1 MFHADLAENYYFEE
15 LRKDGKFA
23 DVLLLYERL
32 TPCQRPKFD
41 EKTAVKLSIIIP
53 VFNEQETLLTIL
65 EKVAAV
71 PLPSGLSKEIIV
83 VDDGSFDGTRN
94 KLKGFVCSD
103 PLIVLFQEQN
113 QGKGAAVM
121 RGIHNST
128 SDLILIQDADLE
140 YDPANYPA
148 LLKPIID
155 GKTSVVYGS
164 RFKGTIKDMTVIN
177 RLANLL
183 SNLTLTILY
192 GRIITD
198 VNTGFKVFKKNV
210 LEGITIHSR
219 GFDLETELTAKLL
232 RRKIKIVEVPI
243 TYEARDKRSGKKM
256 SWPKALRMY
265 WGLFKYRFGT

>member
-1 MFHADLAENYYFEE
+1 L
-15 LRKDGKFA
+15 K
-23 DVLLLYERL
+23 VS
-32 TPCQRPKFD
+32 
-41 EKTAVKLSIIIP
+41 VIIP
-53 VFNEQETLLTIL
+53 VFNEVATVLTVLQRI
-65 EKVAAV
+65 AQT
-71 PLPSGLSKEIIV
+71 PLPTGLSKEIIV

-94 KLKGFVCSD
+94 KLKGFACQD
-103 PLIVLFQEQN
+103 PLTVLFQEQN

-128 SDLILIQDADLE
+128 GDIILIQDADLE

-155 GKTSVVYGS
+155 GETSVVYGS

-183 SNLTLTILY
+183 SNLTLMILY

-210 LEGITIHSR
+210 LEVLITFIGVLNS
-219 GFDLETELTAKLL
+219 
-232 RRKIKIVEVPI
+232 
-243 TYEARDKRSGKKM
+243 
-256 SWPKALRMY
+256 
-265 WGLFKYRFGT
+265 